1 MDNHTQRFMDE
12 CKPGQ
17 RIYQVIL
24 RDGKKRASF
33 GFWDKASFEDR
44 LLQFKRKRY
53 TDVVLQAGRVNVQGW
68 AALTIMSWDD
78 FRQKNW
84 ETLQVESLVS
94 TEPGL

>member
-17 RIYQVIL
+17 RVYQAIL
-24 RDGKKRASF
+24 RD
-33 GFWDKASFEDR
+33 
-44 LLQFKRKRY
+44 
-53 TDVVLQAGRVNVQGW
+53 AGRVNIQGW